1 MLQMQVQLQCTK
13 LLDKEINKKE
23 VKLEELEITNLI
35 IQAKN
40 HNEDAMEELMRT
52 FKPKVIAISREY
64 FLIGAE
70 FDDLIQE
77 GMIGLYKAIRIYD
90 ETKNHSFSAF
100 ASLCIHRQIQNAV
113 KNANRKKNTPL
124 NSYIPIKYYDGS
136 NVSDEDSVL
145 RLVIAD
151 ENSDIEQNYIDEEI
165 NTIMLSK
172 VKDILTDEQ
181 FNILKLFINGDSYFE
196 IANKTNLTTK
206 KVDNTLQAIKKKLKT
221 IGGEL

>member
-1 MLQMQVQLQCTK
+1 M
-13 LLDKEINKKE
+13 EG
-23 VKLEELEITNLI
+23 LEITNLI
-35 IQAKN
+35 IQAKQ
-40 HNEDAMEELMRT
+40 HNEEAMEELLRL

-90 ETKNHSFSAF
+90 ENKNHNFSAF

-113 KNANRKKNTPL
+113 KNANRMKNSPL

-145 RLVIAD
+145 KLVIAD
-151 ENSDIEQNYIDEEI
+151 ENSDIEQNYIDKEI

-172 VKDILTDEQ
+172 VQNILTDEQ
-181 FNILKLFINGDSYFE
+181 FGILKMFINGDSYFE

-221 IGGEL
+221 IKGEV